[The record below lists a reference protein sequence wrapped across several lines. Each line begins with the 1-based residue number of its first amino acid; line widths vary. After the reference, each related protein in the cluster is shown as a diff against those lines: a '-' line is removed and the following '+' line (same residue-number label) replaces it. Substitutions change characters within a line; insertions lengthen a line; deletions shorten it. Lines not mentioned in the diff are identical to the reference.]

1 MLYTFQ
7 IFRINLNWMA
17 LADIALLH
25 NRFNLSIT
33 RLAISY
39 IKHNI
44 VMLTE
49 KYIAF
54 MRHVVVLDAT
64 RILGVDVCVSLKKGF
79 IHSCTAYPN
88 SQISDTRK
96 LAVIYLYSSKRG

>member
-7 IFRINLNWMA
+7 IFRINLNWMK
-17 LADIALLH
+17 LADIAFSH

-49 KYIAF
+49 KYIALVS
-54 MRHVVVLDAT
+54 HVVVLDET
-64 RILGVDVCVSLKKGF
+64 RISV
-79 IHSCTAYPN
+79 
-88 SQISDTRK
+88 
-96 LAVIYLYSSKRG
+96 

>member
-1 MLYTFQ
+1 MT
-7 IFRINLNWMA
+7 

-25 NRFNLSIT
+25 NRVNLSIT

-39 IKHNI
+39 IKYNI

-54 MRHVVVLDAT
+54 VGHVVILDEA
-64 RILGVDVCVSLKKGF
+64 
-79 IHSCTAYPN
+79 
-88 SQISDTRK
+88 QIS
-96 LAVIYLYSSKRG
+96 V

>member
-7 IFRINLNWMA
+7 IFRINLNWMI

-49 KYIAF
+49 KYIALV
-54 MRHVVVLDAT
+54 RHVVVLDET
-64 RILGVDVCVSLKKGF
+64 R
-79 IHSCTAYPN
+79 N
-88 SQISDTRK
+88 S
-96 LAVIYLYSSKRG
+96 V

>member
-1 MLYTFQ
+1 M
-7 IFRINLNWMA
+7 FRIDLNWMT

-25 NRFNLSIT
+25 NRLNLSIT

-49 KYIAF
+49 KYFAF
-54 MRHVVVLDAT
+54 VRHVVVLD
-64 RILGVDVCVSLKKGF
+64 
-79 IHSCTAYPN
+79 
-88 SQISDTRK
+88 
-96 LAVIYLYSSKRG
+96 

>member
-1 MLYTFQ
+1 MT
-7 IFRINLNWMA
+7 

-54 MRHVVVLDAT
+54 VRHIVVLDEA
-64 RILGVDVCVSLKKGF
+64 RILV
-79 IHSCTAYPN
+79 
-88 SQISDTRK
+88 
-96 LAVIYLYSSKRG
+96 

>member
-44 VMLTE
+44 VTE

-54 MRHVVVLDAT
+54 VRNVVVLDET
-64 RILGVDVCVSLKKGF
+64 RISV
-79 IHSCTAYPN
+79 
-88 SQISDTRK
+88 
-96 LAVIYLYSSKRG
+96 